1 MNTGAVTK
9 RYARALLLYTRE
21 RGSAERVCEQARTLL
36 RNSSGLP
43 AKLDPD
49 LERFVQLLVARGRT
63 DYLRRILRCFVDM
76 YVESVGLKNVRL
88 VMAAPF
94 EGLEDRVR
102 ESIEKRTGCKV
113 IIETEVDPAL
123 IGGFRVIVNGEMM
136 DASVRHQLQLLERQ
150 FVEKNNRI
158 V

>member
-9 RYARALLLYTRE
+9 RYARALLMYTQE
-21 RGSAERVCEQARTLL
+21 RGSSERVCEQARTLL